1 MTAKKTADTAAPTAN
16 IADWVFRGGS
26 FAALLAVLAWLGVN
40 LMNGQTALG
49 KNMADMRVEFQQKL
63 SDWRGDF
70 QTQFA
75 STNNGVTKLS
85 SDVGQN
91 TGNLQMTNT
100 RVDRQGQ
107 SLNELRDRVTRIE
120 ALQGGGK

>member
-1 MTAKKTADTAAPTAN
+1 MEPAAPTAN
-16 IADWVFRGGS
+16 IADWIYRGGS
-26 FAALLAVLAWLGVN
+26 FAALIALLAWLGMN
-40 LMNGQTALG
+40 LMNGQSALG
-49 KNMADMRVEFQQKL
+49 KNMADMRGEFQQKL
-63 SDWRGDF
+63 SDLRGDF

-75 STNNGVTKLS
+75 TANNGVTKLS

-120 ALQGGGK
+120 ALQGSK